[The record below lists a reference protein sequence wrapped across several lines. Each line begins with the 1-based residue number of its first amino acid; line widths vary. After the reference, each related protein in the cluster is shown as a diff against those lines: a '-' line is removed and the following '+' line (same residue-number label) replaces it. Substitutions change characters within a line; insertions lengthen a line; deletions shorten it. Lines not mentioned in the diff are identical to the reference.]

1 MEGGPLSVVVHG
13 LLTAVASPVGEHED
27 IRSWGTRA
35 SMLCGRWDI
44 PGPGVEPVSPAVAG
58 GF

>member
-1 MEGGPLSVVVHG
+1 MVVHG